1 MVAID
6 WGKQIV
12 EIIRSLSNLAGQ
24 VYCKTI
30 DISITREMVWELCV
44 RWGGGSEGQ
53 SIWCA
58 GLAGLARSSNHTHEI
73 GRSNQMPSSSPR
85 TA

>member
-6 WGKQIV
+6 RGKQIV
-12 EIIRSLSNLAGQ
+12 EIISSLSNLAGQ

-30 DISITREMVWELCV
+30 DISITLEMEWKLCV
-44 RWGGGSEGQ
+44 RWGAVQRQ

-58 GLAGLARSSNHTHEI
+58 GLAGLTPSSNHTHEI
-73 GRSNQMPSSSPR
+73 GRSNQMTSSSPR
-85 TA
+85 AA